1 MSEQDKFRRYI
12 KASEASAQ
20 KSKTWEVPT
29 VTSGKV
35 KSDDYTNALRKPE
48 GWVYEPPEPEP
59 EPPKPP
65 TLEEIE
71 AIRQAAY
78 DEGFAEG
85 KDAGFTEGKAEGHIE
100 GKEAG
105 FTEGKAEGVDTGLTE
120 AKEIIDEKVQ
130 IWQQLIDCLDE
141 PIRHVDES
149 VEKELLMLVTQLA
162 KAVIKHEVK
171 TNPDILLKTVKE
183 AIDALPVNTQHFE
196 MHLHPDDIA
205 ILIESYGEDGI
216 KQKGWRLLPEPALA
230 RGCCEIKADTS
241 SVTYTI
247 EQRTSEILDRF
258 LQDSSL

>member
-1 MSEQDKFRRYI
+1 MNENDKFKRYI

-20 KSKTWEVPT
+20 NSKAWEIPNVVANKT
-29 VTSGKV
+29 

-85 KDAGFTEGKAEGHIE
+85 KNAGFEEGKAEGHEAGQAEGFEE
-100 GKEAG
+100 GKNKGIE
-105 FTEGKAEGVDTGLTE
+105 EGLSEGQATIE
-120 AKEIIDEKVQ
+120 EKTQ
-130 IWQQLIDCLDE
+130 IWQQLIDCLAD
-141 PIRHVDES
+141 PIRHVDEQ
-149 VEKELLMLVTQLA
+149 VEKELLMLATQLA
-162 KAVIKHEVK
+162 KAVIKTEV
-171 TNPDILLKTVKE
+171 TLNPDILLKSVKE

-205 ILIESYGEDGI
+205 ILVDAYGEDGI
-216 KQKGWRLLPEPALA
+216 NDKGWRLLAEPALN
-230 RGCCEIKADTS
+230 RGSCEIKADTS

-247 EQRTSEILDRF
+247 EQRVSEILDRF
-258 LQDSSL
+258 LQDSTL